1 MTEIKAD
8 QEIDIKGLNCPLPVL
23 RTKRAL
29 DYLKP
34 GQILKVMATDP
45 GVKKDIPALLERLG
59 DELLKTVEI
68 DGEMIFYIK
77 KARQKD

>member
-1 MTEIKAD
+1 MVEIKVD
-8 QEIDIKGLNCPLPVL
+8 QEIDIKGLNCPMPVL
-23 RTKRAL
+23 KTKRAL

-34 GQILKVMATDP
+34 GQILKVIATDP

-59 DELLKTVEI
+59 DELLGAEEK

-77 KARQKD
+77 RIREGN